1 VAEFRLSTRAR
12 AQLID
17 IYVFTESR
25 FGAYQAEAYH
35 SGLER
40 TFALIADFPRIG
52 QPVEEL
58 AARYRRFRFQ
68 SHYIYYTEETMH
80 VLIRALIHCAQ
91 QIRPEL
97 FE

>member
-1 VAEFRLSTRAR
+1 LV
-12 AQLID
+12 D
-17 IYVFTESR
+17 IYVFTETR
-25 FGAYQAEAYH
+25 FGAYQAEAHH

-40 TFALIADFPRIG
+40 TFGLIAEFPRIG

-68 SHYIYYTEETMH
+68 SHYIYYRDESGF
-80 VLIRALIHCAQ
+80 VLIRAVIHCAQ
-91 QIRPEL
+91 QIRPQV